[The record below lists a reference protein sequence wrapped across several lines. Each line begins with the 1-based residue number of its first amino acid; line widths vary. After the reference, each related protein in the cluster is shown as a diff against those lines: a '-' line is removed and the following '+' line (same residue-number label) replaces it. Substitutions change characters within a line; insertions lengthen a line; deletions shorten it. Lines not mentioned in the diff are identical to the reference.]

1 MGLIRKE
8 ILKKDETMEESIHEQ
23 QKAEFVYWCVRENVD
38 INVIILRYIR
48 NVNLPIPKGFRNCR
62 TFTKTPFLNFR
73 DRPKMAK
80 ETNKGDVESICI
92 RVTKPAS
99 KRWRTLK
106 FI

>member
-23 QKAEFVYWCVRENVD
+23 QKAEFVYLCVRENVD

-48 NVNLPIPKGFRNCR
+48 NVNLSYSKGFRNCK

-73 DRPKMAK
+73 DRPKNG
-80 ETNKGDVESICI
+80 EGNKQ
-92 RVTKPAS
+92 R
-99 KRWRTLK
+99 RR
-106 FI
+106 